1 MDRRQIQTGRRDEMG
16 RHGFVTARQQDQ
28 TVPGNDVAVDFDEIG
43 DDFPAEKNIIHAIVT
58 FGPAVTDIRRMET
71 GRLAA
76 AFQYALTYLFCQD
89 TEMITARVAFALDI
103 IDKNLQLVQIPF
115 RPVHSQFQCIDLG
128 PYFPRCFTP
137 LYIHIQHSFIFVRKS
152 MRFRILIW

>member
-1 MDRRQIQTGRRDEMG
+1 M
-16 RHGFVTARQQDQ
+16 
-28 TVPGNDVAVDFDEIG
+28 DFDEIG

-103 IDKNLQLVQIPF
+103 IDENLQLVQIPF
-115 RPVHSQFQCIDLG
+115 RPVHSQFQCIDLR
-128 PYFPRCFTP
+128 PYLPRCFTP
-137 LYIHIQHSFIFVRKS
+137 LYIH
-152 MRFRILIW
+152 M